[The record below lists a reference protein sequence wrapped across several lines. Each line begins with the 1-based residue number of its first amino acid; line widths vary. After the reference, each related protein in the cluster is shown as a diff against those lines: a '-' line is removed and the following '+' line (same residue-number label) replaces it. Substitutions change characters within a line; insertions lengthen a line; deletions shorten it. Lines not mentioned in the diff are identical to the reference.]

1 MLINNLEKNE
11 FLTESAIHSG
21 RYSMYMGQN
30 TKVIWDNTISN
41 IFCWDLIA
49 NSQG

>member
-30 TKVIWDNTISN
+30 TKVAHLGQYYNKY
-41 IFCWDLIA
+41 FLLGF
-49 NSQG
+49 NS